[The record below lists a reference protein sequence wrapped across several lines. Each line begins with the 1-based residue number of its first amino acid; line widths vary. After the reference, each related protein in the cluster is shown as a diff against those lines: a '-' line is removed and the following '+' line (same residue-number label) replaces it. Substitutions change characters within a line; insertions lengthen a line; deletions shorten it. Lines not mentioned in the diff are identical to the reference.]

1 MNLRTAPMGVADLCR
16 LSAPAQ
22 RAIARQAELA
32 PHLAS
37 NGYTELEEDVW
48 YSLYSVKPAVKAD
61 VALELVSR
69 RLTRGQI
76 QFVLRNEKR
85 STVLTSLLR
94 HHLLER
100 EEIEL
105 GLLSKN
111 VSVIAD
117 ALCESGFVLD
127 ETQPYDLRAAVAK
140 ASSFKHQLQW
150 LATTSQATEQ
160 DVTSFLTAQQ
170 NDTKPTRLSK
180 TERMS
185 AAQIVEKFP
194 SAVALMVDGT
204 LSTSFLQLA
213 CGSRRITNLDHQK
226 EAVQTAV
233 KRSAGDSNGS
243 DFALVALVNN
253 PVCHTE
259 VIENVATL
267 NAFERASQ
275 AASRRLLKMDTQAPV
290 MVTYENV
297 TEDAALEWLV
307 RRATSF
313 SNKYGDYTPPK
324 PFELCALARNSN
336 LTVEQQNRV
345 KSEMSNTW
353 VCEVVGLEIFNVA
366 AAALGLS
373 PVEAFDVPKY
383 APFLKAKAIPLANIN
398 LEHAEQG
405 GTVVAS
411 MLSSPFRLYAH
422 SFVDLLDFTEDQ
434 WQLFLQLVEMM
445 PDTPLLNV
453 AQATEAM

>member
-1 MNLRTAPMGVADLCR
+1 MNLRTAPMGVAELCR

-22 RAIARQAELA
+22 RAIARQAELV

-48 YSLYSVKPAVKAD
+48 YSLYSIKPVVKAD

-105 GLLSKN
+105 GLSSKSA
-111 VSVIAD
+111 SVIAD
-117 ALCESGFVLD
+117 ALCESGLLLD
-127 ETQPYDLRAAVAK
+127 ETQPYDLRSAVAK
-140 ASSFKHQLQW
+140 ASSFKFQLQW
-150 LATTSQATEQ
+150 LATASQATEQ
-160 DVTSFLTAQQ
+160 DIAVFLAAQQ
-170 NDTKPTRLSK
+170 TTAKLTRLSK
-180 TERMS
+180 MDRIS

-194 SAVALMVDGT
+194 SSVSLMVKET
-204 LSTSFLQLA
+204 LSISFLQLA
-213 CGSRRITNLDHQK
+213 CGSRRITDLDHQK

-233 KRSAGDSNGS
+233 KYSAEDSNGS

-275 AASRRLLKMDTQAPV
+275 AASRRLSKMDTQAPV

-297 TEDAALEWLV
+297 TEDASLEWLV
-307 RRATSF
+307 RRASSF

-324 PFELCALARNSN
+324 PFELCAIARNPN
-336 LTVEQQNRV
+336 LTTEQLKRV
-345 KSEMSNTW
+345 KSEMANTW
-353 VCEVVGLEIFNVA
+353 VCEVVGFEVFNAA

-373 PVEAFDVPKY
+373 PMETFDLPKY
-383 APFLKAKAIPLANIN
+383 APRHKPKVVPPAKID

-405 GTVVAS
+405 GNVVAA
-411 MLSSPFRLYAH
+411 MLSSPFRLYVH
-422 SFVDLLDFTEDQ
+422 NFVDLLDLTEDQ
-434 WQLFLQLVEMM
+434 WQLFLQLIEMM
-445 PDTPLLNV
+445 PDTQLLNV

>member
-1 MNLRTAPMGVADLCR
+1 MNSRTAPMGVAELCR
-16 LSAPAQ
+16 LSASAQ
-22 RAIARQAELA
+22 RAIARQSALA
-32 PHLAS
+32 PHLAA

-48 YSLYSVKPAVKAD
+48 YSLYSIKPVVKAD

-85 STVLTSLLR
+85 STVLTALLR

-105 GLLSKN
+105 GLSSKSVN
-111 VSVIAD
+111 VIAD

-127 ETQPYDLRAAVAK
+127 DTQPYDLRSAVAK
-140 ASSFKHQLQW
+140 ASSFKFQLQW
-150 LATTSQATEQ
+150 FATASQVTEQ
-160 DVTSFLTAQQ
+160 DVAVFLAPQQTTS
-170 NDTKPTRLSK
+170 KSTRLSK

-194 SAVALMVDGT
+194 SSVALMVNGT
-204 LSTSFLQLA
+204 LSISFLQLA
-213 CGSRRITNLDHQK
+213 CGSRRITSLDHQK

-233 KRSAGDSNGS
+233 KYSAADADGS

-267 NAFERASQ
+267 TAFERASQ
-275 AASRRLLKMDTQAPV
+275 AASRRLSKMDTQAPV
-290 MVTYENV
+290 MVTYDNV
-297 TEDAALEWLV
+297 TEESSLEWLV
-307 RRATSF
+307 RRASSF

-324 PFELCALARNSN
+324 PFELCAIARNPH
-336 LTVEQQNRV
+336 LTAEQQKRV
-345 KSEMSNTW
+345 KSEMANTW
-353 VCEVVGLEIFNVA
+353 ICEVVGVETFNVA
-366 AAALGLS
+366 AAALGIDQA
-373 PVEAFDVPKY
+373 EASELPRY
-383 APFLKAKAIPLANIN
+383 APRLTAKFIPPAKIDLD
-398 LEHAEQG
+398 HAEQG
-405 GTVVAS
+405 GNVVAA
-411 MLSSPFRLYAH
+411 MLSSPFRLYVH
-422 SFVDLLDFTEDQ
+422 NFVDLLDLTEDQ
-434 WQLFLQLVEMM
+434 WQLFLQLIEMM
-445 PDTPLLNV
+445 PDTQLLNV